1 LNTLY
6 WPHCDVVRMTEDKS
20 DLIAKAKIAEQ
31 AERYDDMAECMKK
44 VVEKSDAGL
53 QQEERNMLSVAY
65 KNVVG
70 AKRSSWR
77 VMSSIVDKNNA
88 SSDEHHQQKADMA
101 SAYRSTIESELEA
114 VCTEVLDLLKEHLI
128 PNTSKLLDACA
139 EASKFAPI
147 VEAKVF
153 YLKMKGDYYRYEV
166 EVAKP
171 EQKDKLKIEA
181 GDAYTAAIE
190 ACEGHGADKQGA
202 LNTTHPIKLG
212 LALNNSVF
220 HYEIMCDQERAC
232 ALAKKAFDDAIAE
245 LDTLQEESYKDS
257 TLIMQ
262 LLRDNLTLWTSDRDG
277 ADNGDVEVEDL
288 EGAAE

>member
-1 LNTLY
+1 MNTLY
-6 WPHCDVVRMTEDKS
+6 WPHCDVVRMGEDKS

-31 AERYDDMAECMKK
+31 AERYDDMAGCMKK
-44 VVEKSDAGL
+44 VVEMSDTGL

-77 VMSSIVDKNNA
+77 VMSSIVDKNKA
-88 SSDEHHQQKADMA
+88 SSDENHEEKAEMA
-101 SAYRSTIESELEA
+101 AAYRTTIEKELET
-114 VCTEVLDLLKEHLI
+114 VCTEVLDLLKAHLI
-128 PNTSKLLDACA
+128 PNTTKQLDACT
-139 EASKFAPI
+139 ESKKFGPF

-171 EQKDKLKIEA
+171 DQKDQLKVEA
-181 GDAYTAAIE
+181 GEAYIAAID
-190 ACEGHGADKQGA
+190 ACEGHGADKEGA

-220 HYEIMCDQERAC
+220 HYEIMCDQKKAC
-232 ALAKKAFDDAIAE
+232 ELAKKAFDDAIAE

-277 ADNGDVEVEDL
+277 ADNGDVQVEDL
-288 EGAAE
+288 EGGAE